1 MPQAAEEDR
10 KKDLTISKGVQSL
23 KRLAV
28 KGAYI
33 IREPSDFIKDG
44 YVIVDGDTVTDIT
57 TVLPEGDFEIIG
69 GAHDIVMPGLINTHG
84 HAPMS
89 LMRGVADDLR
99 LEDWL
104 FNHIFPLEAK
114 FADEEFAYTGT
125 MLSCLEMIQTGT
137 TAFADGYMLSDYV
150 GKAALE
156 AGMRAWLGEGL
167 MKFPTKFIRDPA
179 KAFDILEEYVLR
191 WKSNPLIRPT
201 VFAHSVYSCEPAQLQ
216 RLQEFIIKNDILMQI
231 HVSETETEVDNCRKE
246 SGVSPVGLLDRLG
259 CLSDRMIAV
268 HCVAV
273 DDSDIEMLAKA
284 GVSVAHCP
292 RSNKKLASG
301 IAPVDKMEKA
311 GINVSI
317 GTDGCASNNNLDM
330 FQEMATAAKLHKVD
344 NLDPTVLGAAD
355 VLRMATINAA
365 RTLRFEG
372 GGRIKKGGPA
382 DIIVLNGNAS
392 NLVPVY
398 NPVSHTVYAAHGLN
412 VKHSVIAGRVVM
424 KDFKC
429 LTIDE
434 DALIAECRKIAEKI
448 AAYKKL

>member
-1 MPQAAEEDR
+1 M
-10 KKDLTISKGVQSL
+10 KKLVIH
-23 KRLAV
+23 
-28 KGAYI
+28 GAYI
-33 IREPSDFIKDG
+33 IKTPDDVVRDA
-44 YVIVDGDTVTDIT
+44 YVLIENGIVTGIDKEK
-57 TVLPEGDFEIIG
+57 PEGDFELIG
-69 GAHDIVMPGLINTHG
+69 GTHDIVMPGLINTHG

-89 LMRGVADDLR
+89 LLRGVADDLR

-114 FADEEFAYTGT
+114 FADTEFVYTGT

-137 TAFADGYMLSDYV
+137 TTFADGYMLSDYV
-150 GKAALE
+150 GKVAAE

-167 MKFPTKFIRDPA
+167 IKFPTRFIKDPA
-179 KAFDILEEYVLR
+179 KAFDKLEEYVLR

-201 VFAHSVYSCEPAQLQ
+201 VFAHSVYSCEPAQLE

-246 SGVSPVGLLDRLG
+246 FGVSPVGLLAKLG

-284 GVSVAHCP
+284 EVSVAHCP

-301 IAPVDKMEKA
+301 IAPVEKMEKA
-311 GINVSI
+311 GINI
-317 GTDGCASNNNLDM
+317 TLGTDGAASNNNLDM

-344 NLDPTVLGAAD
+344 SLDPTVLGAAD
-355 VLRMATINAA
+355 VLRMATLNAA
-365 RTLRFEG
+365 KTLRFNG
-372 GGRIKKGGPA
+372 GGRIEKGGPA

-412 VKHSVIAGRVVM
+412 VKHSIIAGRIVM
-424 KDFKC
+424 KDYKC

-434 DALIAECRKIAEKI
+434 DALIAECRKISDKI
-448 AAYKKL
+448 AAYKKP

>member
-1 MPQAAEEDR
+1 
-10 KKDLTISKGVQSL
+10 
-23 KRLAV
+23 LAGIAV
-28 KGAYI
+28 RGAYI
-33 IREPSDFIKDG
+33 IKSPDEIVRDACVLCEDGKVADIVSEPPAGK
-44 YVIVDGDTVTDIT
+44 Y
-57 TVLPEGDFEIIG
+57 EIIG

-89 LMRGVADDLR
+89 LLRGVADDLR

-114 FADEEFAYTGT
+114 FADTEFVYTGT

-150 GKAALE
+150 GKAAAE

-167 MKFPTKFIRDPA
+167 IKFPTKFIKDPA
-179 KAFDILEEYVLR
+179 KAFDKLEEYVLR

-201 VFAHSVYSCEPAQLQ
+201 VFAHSVYSCEPAQLE

-246 SGVSPVGLLDRLG
+246 FGVSPVGLLAKLG

-311 GINVSI
+311 GINVTL
-317 GTDGCASNNNLDM
+317 GTDGAASNNNLDM

-344 NLDPTVLGAAD
+344 SLDPTVLGAAD
-355 VLRMATINAA
+355 VLRMATLNAA
-365 RTLRFEG
+365 HALRFNG
-372 GGRIKKGGPA
+372 GGRIEKGGPA

-412 VKHSVIAGRVVM
+412 VKHSIIAGRIVM

-434 DALIAECRKIAEKI
+434 EALIAECRKISDKI
-448 AAYKKL
+448 ASYKKP